1 MEWTSCTVSAGAS
14 RISHRPARGAALHEE
29 HRARQ
34 IAAMPVPPEAILE
47 RHSPTIRALTNEARK
62 LVKRVMPDALEYG
75 NAGWGAIAYRHPAA
89 GYVCGLFPFAD
100 HVKFLFEHGVE
111 LDDPDGVLE
120 GDGTQ
125 VRYVTLRK
133 RTDVRAG
140 VLAPLLLAAITLRA
154 ERVQRRK
161 ARATVRRR
169 TR

>member
-1 MEWTSCTVSAGAS
+1 
-14 RISHRPARGAALHEE
+14 
-29 HRARQ
+29 
-34 IAAMPVPPEAILE
+34 MPVPPEAILE
-47 RHSPTIRALTNEARK
+47 RHTPTIRALTNEARK
-62 LVKRVMPDALEYG
+62 LAKRVMPDALEYG

-133 RTDVRAG
+133 QTDVRAG
-140 VLAPLLLAAITLRA
+140 VLVPLLVAAIALRS
-154 ERVQRRK
+154 ERVARRK
-161 ARATVRRR
+161 TRATVRRR

>member
-1 MEWTSCTVSAGAS
+1 
-14 RISHRPARGAALHEE
+14 
-29 HRARQ
+29 
-34 IAAMPVPPEAILE
+34 MPVPPEAILE
-47 RHSPTIRALTNEARK
+47 RYPTAIRTLTNAARR

-75 NAGWGAIAYRHPAA
+75 NAGWCAIAYRHPEA

-133 RTDVRAG
+133 RTDVRAE
-140 VLAPLLLAAITLRA
+140 VLAPLLMAAIGLRSG
-154 ERVQRRK
+154 RGTRRASPRK
-161 ARATVRRR
+161 PRR
-169 TR
+169 TRR